1 MSLQQAIEA
10 QAGANPL
17 LDALLRQKQDASLA
31 VWAEDQF
38 KAMKAAR
45 QDQERQWYL
54 NLAFYFGNQYIKP
67 MGGLNNM
74 TFTTPKAPPWRVRL
88 VVNRIRPAIRTEVS
102 KLIAQKPTVYV
113 IPATGEEEDK
123 AAAKA
128 AGQIWEAAYRDKEV
142 KKILRRALW
151 WGTICGN
158 SFVKEYWDSGVGP
171 EMINPITGEEV
182 TAGDVEMEVV
192 TPFHLF
198 VPDLTLE
205 DIEQQPYVIHSTLK
219 DVGYVRR
226 VYGFEATPNA
236 SSNDTLIDNRYLNI
250 VNEAS
255 VNKKDQ
261 VLMHEVWIKPNG
273 HRLFPDGGLLTVI
286 NSKVVQRIDKYPY
299 PHGEFPFAKFDHIQ
313 TGKFYSDS
321 TITDLIPL
329 QRELNR
335 TRSQIIESK
344 NMMAKPQLLAPKGS
358 IQPRKI
364 TSEPGQV
371 IEYTPGLTPPSPL
384 PMQGLPAYV
393 LQEVDRLMQDMDDI
407 AGTTE
412 MSRGQNPSQVTA
424 YSALSY
430 LQDQSETKLSASVA
444 SVEEFVEKIARLYLK
459 YVVYYWDIPRTVKAV
474 GKDKMIEVSAWKGSD
489 LKGNVDIRVEAGS
502 AIPLGKQQRQTF
514 LLDLFKLGALP
525 PESLLE
531 LLEMRDLEDA
541 QSEFLLDKQQ
551 VQRENLLLMNI
562 GAEVP
567 PEMMQPSMDPVTGQE
582 IPPQIPQI
590 FAPHS
595 WDNHEAHIAYHN
607 NFRKTQE
614 FEQAPDVVKQL
625 FEQHVMLHQQA
636 LMGVNPAMGGPVVGG
651 PDPAMQQAQGQ
662 EPPPPG
668 GETGTPSNTQPPG
681 QGN

>member
-10 QAGANPL
+10 QAGTNPL

-31 VWAEDQF
+31 VWVEDQF
-38 KAMKAAR
+38 KSIKAAR

-67 MGGLNNM
+67 MGSLNNL

-88 VVNRIRPAIRTEVS
+88 VVNRIRPAIRTEIS

-158 SFVKEYWDSGVGP
+158 AFVKEYWDSGIGP
-171 EMINPITGEEV
+171 EMVNPITGEKS
-182 TAGDVEMEVV
+182 ASGDVEMEVV

-219 DVGYVRR
+219 DIGYVRR

-273 HRLFPDGGLLTVI
+273 HRLFPEGGLLTVI

-344 NMMAKPQLLAPKGS
+344 NMMAKPQLIAPKGS

-371 IEYTPGLTPPSPL
+371 IEYTPGLTPPTPL
-384 PMQGLPAYV
+384 PMQSLPAYV

-459 YVVYYWDIPRTVKAV
+459 YVVYYWDMPRTVKAV

-567 PEMMQPSMDPVTGQE
+567 PEMLQPTMDPMTGQE
-582 IPPQIPQI
+582 LPPQIPQI
-590 FAPHS
+590 FMPHS
-595 WDNHEAHIAYHN
+595 YDNHEAHIAYHN

-614 FEQAPDVVKQL
+614 FEQSPDVVKQL

-651 PDPAMQQAQGQ
+651 PEPAMQEQGQ
-662 EPPPPG
+662 EEPPPPG
-668 GETGTPSNTQPPG
+668 GETNTPSNTQPPG